1 MSGELRLESVGFRYP
16 HRDTDALEAIT
27 LGVAPA
33 RLLAVVGPS
42 GSGKSTLL
50 RVVAGLL
57 RADRGD
63 VRLDG
68 RSLLDVAPERR
79 GISMMFQKPLL
90 FPHLDVLDNIAFAD
104 RAAGMP
110 RSGAR
115 AAARGYLDVVHLA
128 ELARRRPRELS
139 GGQEQRVALAR
150 ALAARPQ
157 VLLLD
162 EPFSALDPEL
172 RASMHTLLEE
182 VRATFEPTTVMVTH
196 DLVEAAMA
204 DTVAVLDE
212 GRVVQ
217 HADIDELY
225 DRPANVTVARL
236 LGGFSE
242 LVGTPAEGGYD
253 CPLGFVAAPS
263 PQPGRPVIVVVRQE
277 SLTLV
282 EEHDPHVAARGLVV
296 GSTRN
301 GTRRVVSVELE
312 APTGGGPTASV
323 LVELAP
329 GVPAPVG
336 RRVGVRLTGPLSH
349 VPGASGVLQGG
360 GDVHRTGEGA
370 VHGAL
375 VRDRQ

>member
-1 MSGELRLESVGFRYP
+1 MSGDLQLESVGFRYP
-16 HRDTDALEAIT
+16 HRDLDALDAVT

-33 RLLAVVGPS
+33 HLLAVVGPS

-57 RADRGD
+57 RPDRGE
-63 VRLDG
+63 VRLG
-68 RSLLDVAPERR
+68 ERSLLEVAPERR

-90 FPHLDVLDNIAFAD
+90 FPHLDVLDNVAFAD
-104 RAAGMP
+104 RAAGLP
-110 RSGAR
+110 RARAR

-128 ELARRRPRELS
+128 DLARSRPRELS

-172 RASMHTLLEE
+172 RATMHALLEE
-182 VRATFEPTTVMVTH
+182 VRAAFAPTTVMVTH
-196 DLVEAAMA
+196 DLAEAAMA
-204 DTVAVLDE
+204 DTVAVLDK

-217 HADIDELY
+217 HAGIDTLY
-225 DRPANVTVARL
+225 RRPASVTVARL

-242 LVGTPAEGGYD
+242 LVGTPVEGGYD
-253 CPLGFVAAPS
+253 CPLGFVPAPS
-263 PQPGRPVIVVVRQE
+263 PRLGEPTVVLVRQE
-277 SLTLV
+277 ALEVLD
-282 EEHDPHVAARGLVV
+282 EHDPHAAASGLVV
-296 GSTRN
+296 GSARA
-301 GTRRVVSVELE
+301 GTRQVAKVELD
-312 APTGGGPTASV
+312 PPPHGGPAASV
-323 LVELAP
+323 LVELPP

-336 RRVGVRLTGPLSH
+336 RRVGVRVAGALVP
-349 VPGASGVLQGG
+349 VPGLSAGREARA
-360 GDVHRTGEGA
+360 DVDRSREGA
-370 VHGAL
+370 VDGAL